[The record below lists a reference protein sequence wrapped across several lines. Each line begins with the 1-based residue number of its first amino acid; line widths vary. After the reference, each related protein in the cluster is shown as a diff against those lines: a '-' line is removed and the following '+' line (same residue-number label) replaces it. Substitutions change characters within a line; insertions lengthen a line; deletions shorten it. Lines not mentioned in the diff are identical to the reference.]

1 MKLVTFT
8 HTGTDDGAPRVGALN
23 GDETRVVD
31 LAAADNQPY
40 FATMLDVIEAG
51 DTAVGRAKDIVGT
64 ANDSNSIALA
74 DVRLKSPILVPPQI
88 RDFLCFEEHL
98 INAFAML
105 RKKKAQAEP
114 DPEEAMVRFAKEGA
128 FEPPKIWYDQPLF
141 YKPSRFGVIGH
152 DDDVQWPFFSE
163 LLDYEMEFGAWL
175 GKSGKDVTP
184 EQATDMIFGY
194 SIFND
199 ISARDTQAHE
209 MPAGFGPGKGK
220 DFETGQVIGPCIV
233 TADAFDPYDAEM
245 IVRINGEERSRGKSG
260 SMYWKFEDCIAHTS
274 RAETVYPGEFFCSG
288 TVGGGCG
295 LEHDI
300 YLEPN
305 DVVELEVTG
314 LGVLRNRIVR
324 EG

>member
-1 MKLVTFT
+1 MKLVTFA
-8 HTGTDDGAPRVGALN
+8 HTGTNGGEPRVGALN

-31 LAAADNQPY
+31 LAAADGQPY

-51 DTAVGRAKDIVGT
+51 DTAVGRATDIVASADGVP
-64 ANDSNSIALA
+64 LA
-74 DVRLKSPILVPPQI
+74 DVTLKTPILVPPQI

-105 RKKKAQAEP
+105 RKTKAAAEP
-114 DPEEAMVRFAKEGA
+114 DPEAALKRFEKEGA
-128 FEPPKIWYDQPLF
+128 FEPPKLWYDQPLY
-141 YKPSRFGVIGH
+141 YKPSRFGVIGTGE
-152 DDDVQWPFFSE
+152 DVSWPFFSE

-184 EQATDMIFGY
+184 EQAKDLIFGY

-199 ISARDTQAHE
+199 ISARDTQARE

-220 DFETGQVIGPCIV
+220 DFETGQIIGPCIV
-233 TADAFDPYDAEM
+233 TADAFDPYNAEM
-245 IVRINGEERSRGKSG
+245 IVRINGEEVSRGLSG
-260 SMYWKFEDCIAHTS
+260 MMYWKFEDCIAHVS
-274 RAETVYPGEFFCSG
+274 RAETVYPGEFFASG

-295 LEHDI
+295 LERDVF
-300 YLEPN
+300 LSPG

-314 LGVLRNRIVR
+314 IGVLRNRIVR
-324 EG
+324 